1 MSPVEVDLVV
11 QGGTIVTVDPQR
23 RIVADGSVAVNGQ
36 RIVAVGKRDEI
47 ARAFVAHRTIDARDA
62 LVMPGFIDAH
72 NHPIHYMTKGA
83 TDDLPFE
90 HRMRTIVAPYEQ
102 GLSDE
107 EAYLNATAT
116 FAEMI
121 MNGTTCFNDAG
132 SLPGDGVAHAAR
144 DIGIRGVVALESVDV
159 TGGVRRTEPGRD
171 WTAITQKADDFVERW
186 HGAEGGRLRAGF
198 TLNNPHRVSDELCRA
213 IQSCADQRGLG
224 IHGHMTIRE
233 PGARPAGWTSPI
245 HRYRDLGLLGPRLSL
260 VHLGYVTGDD
270 ITTLAEAGVKGVH
283 CPGTSTLGGI
293 GVISHGTIPEMMAAG
308 ITFGLGS
315 DAATVS
321 RFLDMIRHMY
331 LACAVH
337 KDVRRTDVVI
347 SCYKALEMATVDGA
361 KAILWQDEIGS
372 LEPGKKADLAILDT
386 SDLELHP
393 NPHRNPIANL
403 VYTGSG
409 RAVRTVI
416 VDGRIVMEDRDLKT
430 VDIREIRRKLD
441 DAAPKVLARSGARVQ
456 SLWPIV

>member
-1 MSPVEVDLVV
+1 MIRREVELIVA
-11 QGGTIVTVDPQR
+11 GGSVVTVDRDR
-23 RIVADGSVAVNGQ
+23 RIIANGSLAIDGQS
-36 RIVAVGKRDEI
+36 IVAVGKRDEI
-47 ARAFVAHRTIDARDA
+47 ERAYVARRTVEARDA
-62 LVMPGFIDAH
+62 LVMPGFVDAH

-132 SLPGDGVAHAAR
+132 SMPGDGVAHAAR
-144 DIGIRGVVALESVDV
+144 DIGIRGVLALESVDV
-159 TGGVRRTEPGRD
+159 TGGVRRTERGRD
-171 WTAITQKADDFVERW
+171 SDAVADNADAFVGRW
-186 HGAEGGRLRAGF
+186 HGAEHGRLRAGF

-213 IQSCADQRGLG
+213 IKSLSDDRGVG

-233 PGARPAGWTSPI
+233 PASRPPGWASPL

-260 VHLGYVTGDD
+260 VHLGYVAGSDVAL
-270 ITTLAEAGVKGVH
+270 LADAGVKGVH
-283 CPGTSTLGGI
+283 CPGTSSLGGI
-293 GVISHGTIPEMMAAG
+293 GVITHGTIPEMMAAG
-308 ITFGLGS
+308 MTFGLGS

-337 KDVRRTDVVI
+337 KDARRADVVI
-347 SCYKALEMATVDGA
+347 SCYKALEMATIDGA
-361 KAILWQDEIGS
+361 GAILWEDEIGS
-372 LEPGKKADLAILDT
+372 LEPGKRADIAIVDAT
-386 SDLELHP
+386 DLELHP
-393 NPHRNPIANL
+393 NPHLNPVANL
-403 VYTGSG
+403 VYSGSG
-409 RAVRTVI
+409 RSVRTVI
-416 VDGRIVMEDRDLKT
+416 IDGRIVMEDRVLKT
-430 VDIREIRRKLD
+430 VDVAELCRQLGE
-441 DAAPKVLARSGARVQ
+441 AAPGVLARSGAGVRP
-456 SLWPIV
+456 LWPIV

>member
-1 MSPVEVDLVV
+1 MTHAGVDLVV
-11 QGGTIVTVDPQR
+11 EGGTVVTVDPQR
-23 RIVADGSVAVNGQ
+23 RIIADGSVAVDGQ

-47 ARAFVAHRTIDARDA
+47 ARSFQARRTIDARDA
-62 LVMPGFIDAH
+62 LVMPGLIDAH

-90 HRMRTIVAPYEQ
+90 QRMRTIVAPYEQ
-102 GLSDE
+102 GLTDE

-132 SLPGDGVAHAAR
+132 SLPGDGVANAAK
-144 DIGIRGVVALESVDV
+144 DAGIRGVLALESVDV
-159 TGGVRRTEPGRD
+159 TGGARRTEAGRD
-171 WTAITQKADDFVERW
+171 WAALAHKADDFVGRW
-186 HGAEGGRLRAGF
+186 HGAEHGRLRAGF
-198 TLNNPHRVSDELCRA
+198 TLNNPHRVSDELCDA
-213 IQSCADQRGLG
+213 IRTLAEVRKVG

-233 PGARPAGWTSPI
+233 PGARPAGWSSPI

-260 VHLGYVTGDD
+260 VHLGYVAGDD
-270 ITTLAEAGVKGVH
+270 VTALVEAGVKGVH

-308 ITFGLGS
+308 MTFGLGS

-321 RFLDMIRHMY
+321 RFLDLIRHMY

-337 KDVRRTDVVI
+337 KDVRRADVVI
-347 SCYKALEMATVDGA
+347 SCYKAFEMATIDGA
-361 KAILWQDEIGS
+361 KAILWDDEIGS
-372 LEPGKKADLAILDT
+372 LETGKKADLVILDT
-386 SDLELHP
+386 SNLELHP

-403 VYTGSG
+403 VYTGTG
-409 RAVRTVI
+409 RSVRTVI
-416 VDGRIVMEDRDLKT
+416 IDGRIVMEDRVLKT
-430 VDIREIRRKLD
+430 VDVGELSRQLD
-441 DAAPKVLARSGARVQ
+441 ASAPNVLARSGAQVR
-456 SLWPIV
+456 SHWPIV

>member
-1 MSPVEVDLVV
+1 MNRPEVDLIVE
-11 QGGTIVTVDPQR
+11 GGTVITVDPQR
-23 RIVADGSVAVNGQ
+23 RIIAEGSVAVDGQ
-36 RIVAVGKRDEI
+36 RIVATGKRDEI
-47 ARAFVAHRTIDARDA
+47 ARSYGARRTIHARDA

-72 NHPIHYMTKGA
+72 NHPIHYLTKGA

-132 SLPGDGVAHAAR
+132 SLPGDGVANAAK
-144 DIGIRGVVALESVDV
+144 DAGIRGVLALESVDV
-159 TGGVRRTEPGRD
+159 TGGVRRTEAGRD
-171 WTAITQKADDFVERW
+171 WPALAQKADDFVGRW
-186 HGAEGGRLRAGF
+186 HGAQHGRLRAGF

-213 IQSCADQRGLG
+213 IRSLAGAREVG

-233 PGARPAGWTSPI
+233 PAARPAGWTSPI

-260 VHLGYVTGDD
+260 VHLGFVAGDD
-270 ITTLAEAGVKGVH
+270 VSILVEAGVKGVH

-308 ITFGLGS
+308 IPFGLGS

-321 RFLDMIRHMY
+321 RFLDLIRHMY

-347 SCYKALEMATVDGA
+347 SCYKALEMATIDGA
-361 KAILWQDEIGS
+361 TAILWENEIGS
-372 LEPGKKADLAILDT
+372 LEPGKKADLVILDT
-386 SDLELHP
+386 AEIELHP
-393 NPHRNPIANL
+393 NPHRNPVANL
-403 VYTGSG
+403 IYTGSG
-409 RAVRTVI
+409 RSVRTVI
-416 VDGRIVMEDRDLKT
+416 IDGRIVMEDRDLKT
-430 VDIREIRRKLD
+430 VDVPELRRQLD
-441 DAAPKVLARSGARVQ
+441 EAAPKVLARCGAQVR
-456 SLWPIV
+456 SLWPIA